1 MCLKVTELDA
11 ELKNLPS
18 NEEIFP
24 ESIDFDETAGKDEV
38 RINKIAATIAS
49 RFGIPVEAVSIQS
62 QFSGGRLQ
70 VRAGYVF
77 LGPHDVERLG
87 GQ

>member
-1 MCLKVTELDA
+1 MCLKVKELDA
-11 ELKNLPS
+11 ELTAV
-18 NEEIFP
+18 EEISP

-70 VRAGYVF
+70 VGAGYIF
-77 LGPHDVERLG
+77 LGPNDVERLG
-87 GQ
+87 EQ